1 MPYNPKLDWNYDDPV
16 TETDINRWEKG
27 IDDAHKL
34 LEQHTVAI
42 SALQIDVKTIK
53 DAVFNNFTANVF
65 FENFSTLNDITLTDG
80 WYDEANKRLVIL

>member
-1 MPYNPKLDWNYDDPV
+1 MSYSARLDWEFEDDI
-16 TETDINRWEKG
+16 TEGDVNRWEKG

-53 DAVFNNFTANVF
+53 DAVFNNFTDNVF
-65 FENFSTLNDITLTDG
+65 FENFATLDDITLTEG
-80 WYDEANKRLVIL
+80 WYDEANKRLVVL

>member
-1 MPYNPKLDWNYDDPV
+1 MSFNARLDWEFEDDI
-16 TETDINRWEKG
+16 TEGDVNRWEKG

-53 DAVFNNFTANVF
+53 DAVFNNFTDNVF
-65 FENFSTLNDITLTDG
+65 FENFATLDDITLTEG
-80 WYDEANKRLVIL
+80 WYDEANKRLVVL

>member
-34 LEQHTVAI
+34 LEQNTVAI

-53 DAVFNNFTANVF
+53 DAVFNNFTDNVF
-65 FENFSTLNDITLTDG
+65 FENFATLNDITLTDG
-80 WYDEANKRLVIL
+80 WYDEANKRLVV